1 LIECVIAEKIEKLY
15 MNKLSREISDNIAK
29 HRNKLGLTSI
39 EASLMAGFS
48 RSYLSKVEKEGV
60 RITVEKLYL
69 LARVLEC
76 DVTDLLP
83 KDRLDLLDD
92 L

>member
-1 LIECVIAEKIEKLY
+1 

-29 HRNKLGLTSI
+29 HRSKLGLTSI
-39 EASLMAGFS
+39 EVSLMAGFS

-69 LARVLEC
+69 LARVLQC
-76 DVTDLLP
+76 DITELLPQDRTDLL
-83 KDRLDLLDD
+83 DEFTSNQ
-92 L
+92 